1 MKIYD
6 DKKKYEESRN
16 DDIQKRIVETV
27 TKHKEKMKNLI

>member
-6 DKKKYEESRN
+6 DKKKYEEGRN

-27 TKHKEKMKNLI
+27 TNHK